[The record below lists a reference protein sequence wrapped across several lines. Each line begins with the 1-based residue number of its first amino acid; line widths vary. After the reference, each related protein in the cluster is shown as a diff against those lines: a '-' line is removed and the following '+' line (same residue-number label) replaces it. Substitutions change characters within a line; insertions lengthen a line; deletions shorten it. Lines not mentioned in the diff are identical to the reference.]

1 MTMRPRHFD
10 HAAARDVPPVLKLD
24 DRACL
29 DADPEILF
37 PPVNVRPDEARAVC
51 RRCPHTVACLEWA
64 VETGQAHG
72 VWGGTSAYERA
83 ALIEQRKAE
92 SA

>member
-1 MTMRPRHFD
+1 M
-10 HAAARDVPPVLKLD
+10 PPVLAYD

-29 DADPEILF
+29 DVDPEIFF
-37 PPVNVRPDEARAVC
+37 PPVNVRPDEARAIC
-51 RRCPHTVACLEWA
+51 GQCPHREPCLEWA